1 MVKSINHERLLTEA
15 ARFIRDCYRELG
27 LPQEQQE
34 ERIREIEEEI
44 RRSGTYA
51 HTRAELVHG
60 AKMAWR
66 NSNRCIGRLLWET
79 LEVFDE
85 RETKTAEE
93 TYDKLTRHIRHATN
107 GGNIRSTITVF
118 PPRKDGTDPL
128 RIRNH
133 QLIRYAGYREGES
146 VIGDPAS
153 VGFTQTCERLG
164 WRGEGTPFDVLPLV
178 IEERGQEPKLF
189 PLPEE
194 LIMEV
199 QITHPDLPGMAGLGV
214 RWYAVPII
222 SDMRLEIGG
231 IDYPTAPFN
240 GWYMGTEIGA
250 RNLADTGRYDL
261 LPSVA
266 RVMGLDTRSARSLWI
281 DRALVELNVAVLHS
295 YRQAGVTLVDH
306 HTAARQFRAF
316 EKKEQDAGRAVTGN
330 WTWLIPPL
338 SPAATHIFHRPYDNE
353 VLKPNFFYQKD

>member
-27 LPQEQQE
+27 LPQKQQG

-66 NSNRCIGRLLWET
+66 NSNRCLGRLLWET

-93 TYDKLTRHIRHATN
+93 AYDKLTRHIRHATN

-118 PPRKDGTDPL
+118 PPRKDGTDRL

-133 QLIRYAGYREGES
+133 QLIRYAGYRKGES
-146 VIGDPAS
+146 VIGDPAA

-178 IEERGQEPKLF
+178 I
-189 PLPEE
+189 
-194 LIMEV
+194 
-199 QITHPDLPGMAGLGV
+199 
-214 RWYAVPII
+214 
-222 SDMRLEIGG
+222 
-231 IDYPTAPFN
+231 
-240 GWYMGTEIGA
+240 
-250 RNLADTGRYDL
+250 
-261 LPSVA
+261 
-266 RVMGLDTRSARSLWI
+266 
-281 DRALVELNVAVLHS
+281 
-295 YRQAGVTLVDH
+295 
-306 HTAARQFRAF
+306 
-316 EKKEQDAGRAVTGN
+316 
-330 WTWLIPPL
+330 
-338 SPAATHIFHRPYDNE
+338 
-353 VLKPNFFYQKD
+353 